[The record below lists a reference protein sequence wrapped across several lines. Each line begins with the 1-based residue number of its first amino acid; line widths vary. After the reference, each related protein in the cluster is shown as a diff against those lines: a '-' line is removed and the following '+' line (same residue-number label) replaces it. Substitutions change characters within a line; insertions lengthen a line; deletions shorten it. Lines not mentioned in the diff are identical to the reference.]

1 MKASIPQ
8 NEAAR
13 LAALHQLSVLD
24 TAPEIAYD
32 GITRLAAHICQAPV
46 ALISLVD
53 EDRQWFKARTG
64 LETRETPRDVA
75 FCAHAILQ
83 GDLFIVPD
91 ALADERFKD
100 NPLVTSHPR
109 IRFYAGAPLINAEG
123 HALGTLCVT
132 DSVPRELSEEQKEA
146 LRTLARL
153 TVTQLE
159 LRRASLA
166 LAHTNKEL
174 DREMAERARA
184 EQERA
189 ELLEREQAARAAAEA
204 ANRAKDE
211 FLATVSHELRT
222 PLTSM
227 MGWVELLQLGMLD
240 DKGRAHALEV
250 IANSAQAQA
259 QLIADLLD
267 ISRIVSGRLRL
278 DVRAI
283 ELAPI
288 IEAALD
294 VVRPAAEAKAIELH
308 AEFGREPG
316 EVSGDPTRLQQVI
329 WNLLS
334 NAVKFTPDGGRV
346 TVQLA
351 RINGQVEINI
361 TDNGAGIAP
370 DFLPHVFERFRQGD
384 STTTRQHGGLG
395 LGLAIVRHLVELHG
409 GTVTAESAGLGHG
422 ATFRLRLP
430 VLCTRTK
437 AADAAHIKQTNAPA
451 SFVEI

>member
-1 MKASIPQ
+1 MKAPFPQ
-8 NEAAR
+8 NETAR
-13 LAALHQLSVLD
+13 LAALRQLAVLD
-24 TAPEIAYD
+24 TAPEETYD

-64 LETRETPRDVA
+64 LEPRETPRDVA

-83 GDLFIVPD
+83 NDLFIVPD
-91 ALADERFKD
+91 ALADPRFKD

-109 IRFYAGAPLINAEG
+109 IRFYAGAPLINADG

-166 LAHTNKEL
+166 LARANEEL
-174 DREMAERARA
+174 DREVAERARA
-184 EQERA
+184 ERERA
-189 ELLEREQAARAAAEA
+189 ELLEREQSARAAAEA

-240 DKGRAHALEV
+240 EKGREHALEV

-288 IEAALD
+288 IAAALD
-294 VVRPAAEAKAIELH
+294 VVRPAAEAKAIELR
-308 AEFGREPG
+308 AEFGADTG
-316 EVSGDPTRLQQVI
+316 EVSGDPNRLQQVI

-334 NAVKFTPDGGRV
+334 NAVKFTPNGGRV

-351 RINGQVEINI
+351 RVNGQVEINV

-409 GTVTAESAGLGHG
+409 GTVTAESAGLGMG

-430 VLCTRTK
+430 VLCTRAK
-437 AADAAHIKQTNAPA
+437 AADAAHIKPRAAA
-451 SFVEI
+451 SFIEA

>member
-1 MKASIPQ
+1 MKAQFPQ
-8 NEAAR
+8 NETAR
-13 LAALHQLSVLD
+13 LAALRQLAVLD
-24 TAPEIAYD
+24 TAPEETYD

-83 GDLFIVPD
+83 NDLFIVPD

-109 IRFYAGAPLINAEG
+109 IRFYAGAPLINADG

-166 LAHTNKEL
+166 LARANEEL
-174 DREMAERARA
+174 DREVVERTRAER
-184 EQERA
+184 ERA

-227 MGWVELLQLGMLD
+227 TGWVELLQLGMLD
-240 DKGRAHALEV
+240 EKGRAHALEV

-283 ELAPI
+283 ELVPI

-294 VVRPAAEAKAIELH
+294 VVRPAAEAKAIELR
-308 AEFGREPG
+308 AEFGADTG
-316 EVSGDPTRLQQVI
+316 AVSGDPNRLQQVI

-351 RINGQVEINI
+351 RAGGQVEINV

-409 GTVTAESAGLGHG
+409 GTVTAESAGLDHG

-430 VLCTRTK
+430 VLCARPK
-437 AADAAHIKQTNAPA
+437 ATDAAHIKQTNAPA
-451 SFVEI
+451 SFIEA

>member
-1 MKASIPQ
+1 
-8 NEAAR
+8 
-13 LAALHQLSVLD
+13 
-24 TAPEIAYD
+24 
-32 GITRLAAHICQAPV
+32 
-46 ALISLVD
+46 
-53 EDRQWFKARTG
+53 
-64 LETRETPRDVA
+64 
-75 FCAHAILQ
+75 
-83 GDLFIVPD
+83 
-91 ALADERFKD
+91 
-100 NPLVTSHPR
+100 
-109 IRFYAGAPLINAEG
+109 
-123 HALGTLCVT
+123 
-132 DSVPRELSEEQKEA
+132 VPRELSAEQQEA

-166 LAHTNKEL
+166 LARANEEL
-174 DREMAERARA
+174 DREVAERARA
-184 EQERA
+184 ERERA
-189 ELLEREQAARAAAEA
+189 ELLEREQSARAAAEA

-240 DKGRAHALEV
+240 DKGREHALEV

-294 VVRPAAEAKAIELH
+294 VVRPAAEAKAIALH
-308 AEFGREPG
+308 AEFGRETG
-316 EVSGDPTRLQQVI
+316 EVSGDPHRLQQVI

-351 RINGQVEINI
+351 RVNGQVEINV

-409 GTVTAESAGLGHG
+409 GTVTAESAGLGQG

-430 VLCTRTK
+430 VLCARAK
-437 AADAAHIKQTNAPA
+437 PADAAHIKQTNAPA
-451 SFVEI
+451 SFVEA